1 MSAQSLTTRTRSVK
15 VLLLLKILNI
25 CKSNKAIHAV
35 NFETSNFKVACPC
48 RSLTKRTRKKI
59 GIRKSHDGIFL
70 QILGSGSMLNDTNL
84 QPVRFS

>member
-35 NFETSNFKVACPC
+35 NFECSKVACPC

-84 QPVRFS
+84 KPVRFS